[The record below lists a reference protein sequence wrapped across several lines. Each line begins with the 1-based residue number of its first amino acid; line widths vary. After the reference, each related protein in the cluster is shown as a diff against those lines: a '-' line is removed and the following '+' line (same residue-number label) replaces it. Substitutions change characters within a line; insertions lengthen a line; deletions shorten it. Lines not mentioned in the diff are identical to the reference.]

1 MSGCWAPDPRS
12 SECDGGGVGACRAP
26 LPLRRGAARAGRP
39 CPAHGVRRRP
49 RRAGREHRRPGNRTR
64 LAGDVRDRG
73 GEGYFPRPRR
83 QRDRLRRRSGRVTG
97 AARPGPERRLSRRRV
112 RARWRPA
119 VRLYL
124 SSFRMGD
131 HPEHFAALVGAGGR
145 RAVVIAN
152 AMDDA
157 PAQVRRSGVAL
168 AWLRGG
174 NVFMLRFALFRSA
187 GDVVLG
193 DLLAADALVYA
204 GYSAGA
210 CVLSSTLRGLE
221 IVDDAGAVVRI
232 YGSEPVWDGPALL
245 TEAFLPHYQSP
256 GPPETA
262 AIDLVAARYRAA
274 GVAYRPLRDGQA
286 LL

>member
-1 MSGCWAPDPRS
+1 
-12 SECDGGGVGACRAP
+12 
-26 LPLRRGAARAGRP
+26 
-39 CPAHGVRRRP
+39 
-49 RRAGREHRRPGNRTR
+49 
-64 LAGDVRDRG
+64 
-73 GEGYFPRPRR
+73 
-83 QRDRLRRRSGRVTG
+83 
-97 AARPGPERRLSRRRV
+97 
-112 RARWRPA
+112 

-131 HPEHFAALVGAGGR
+131 HPEHLTALVGAGGR

-157 PAQVRRSGVAL
+157 PADVRRGGVERELAALTDLGFDPVELDLRDYFGQERRLRRDLAGVAL

-204 GYSAGA
+204 GYSAGG

-221 IVDDAGAVVRI
+221 LVDDAGAVMRI
-232 YGSEPVWDGPALL
+232 YGSQPVWDGLALL
-245 TEAFLPHYQSP
+245 SEAFLPHYQSP
-256 GPPETA
+256 GHPETA
-262 AIDLVAARYRAA
+262 AIDLVAARYQAA
-274 GVAYRPLRDGQA
+274 GAGYRPLRDGQA
-286 LL
+286 LLINGADTEVV